1 MEFLLKIKVL
11 SKLEKELKQ
20 EKQKQLNELKDAW
33 RCEKEKFDLM
43 VMDDGKLEQKIMALY
58 NKY

>member
-1 MEFLLKIKVL
+1 ML
-11 SKLEKELKQ
+11 SKLERELKQ
-20 EKQKQLNELKDAW
+20 EKQKQLNELKDTW

-43 VMDDGKLEQKIMALY
+43 VMDDGNLEQKIMALY